1 MHGSLLG
8 MAVHRNL
15 LDTDWTSK
23 QRTKYGLN
31 LDKSID
37 DDATVTD
44 DDATATTICNAT
56 NGARYYLCL

>member
-37 DDATVTD
+37 Y
-44 DDATATTICNAT
+44 DATATTICNAT